1 LLKRLSSERKVTV
14 ISATH
19 DFKMLNVSDQV
30 VWIRDGTVDKIED
43 REELS
48 ISIGKIDTRH

>member
-1 LLKRLSSERKVTV
+1 MGVTV

-30 VWIRDGTVDKIED
+30 VWIRDGRVDKIED

-48 ISIGKIDTRH
+48 ISLGTIDARD

>member
-1 LLKRLSSERKVTV
+1 V

-30 VWIRDGTVDKIED
+30 VWIRDGAVDKIED

>member
-1 LLKRLSSERKVTV
+1 LLKRLSAERGVTI

-30 VWIRDGTVDKIED
+30 IWIRDGRIDKIED

-48 ISIGKIDTRH
+48 ISIGTIGMR

>member
-1 LLKRLSSERKVTV
+1 V

-30 VWIRDGTVDKIED
+30 VWIRDGRVDKIED

-48 ISIGKIDTRH
+48 ISIGRIGSRD